1 MLARNSG
8 GRVLPMPIF
17 PANTESVFR
26 LPTLDSI
33 LTASPRMY
41 ELYRRY
47 FGPIPDVILRESTR
61 IPPERVLD
69 AANLEYFAIVSSDI
83 ATLAEV
89 ERRGYETLYA
99 DDYMHLVRR
108 ATQPRY
114 TFTSQYEVVDAKRA
128 LDELPALPTGSVFV
142 EKTPHFPSTP
152 GSAAVPRTL
161 RLGLNEAVIRV
172 DTSRAGLL
180 VCSESNMNG
189 WFATVDGHS
198 APILAANYAFRAV
211 EIPAGSHTVRF
222 AYDPPGWDAGVGIS
236 VAGLILAACGLALKR
251 IP

>member
-41 ELYRRY
+41 EMYRRY
-47 FGPIPDVILRESTR
+47 FGPIPDVILRESKR

-69 AANLEYFAIVSSDI
+69 AANIEYFAIYSGD
-83 ATLAEV
+83 AANLAEV
-89 ERRGYETLYA
+89 ARRGYETLFA

-114 TFTSQYEVVDAKRA
+114 TFTSRYEIVDANRA
-128 LDELPALPTGSVFV
+128 LDGLPALPRGSAFV
-142 EKTPHFPSTP
+142 EDAPSFA
-152 GSAAVPRTL
+152 SAAGPDIVPRVVNF
-161 RLGLNEAVIRV
+161 GLNEVTIHIDAA
-172 DTSRAGLL
+172 RA
-180 VCSESNMNG
+180 
-189 WFATVDGHS
+189 
-198 APILAANYAFRAV
+198 
-211 EIPAGSHTVRF
+211 
-222 AYDPPGWDAGVGIS
+222 
-236 VAGLILAACGLALKR
+236 
-251 IP
+251 